1 MTQDGGGASR
11 STDPAAGTSSATD
24 VSLREYV
31 EMRINAESR
40 RLEQRIDASH
50 EAVAKAEDAM
60 TLRLEGMNEF
70 RSQIQSERATYATRE
85 QRDDDQKRVGRL
97 EATIAKLVGGL
108 ILASFLMPLLT
119 GVIVYLLTRH
129 AIPTSKP

>member
-1 MTQDGGGASR
+1 VTQDGGGASR

-85 QRDDDQKRVGRL
+85 QRDDDQKRVGRI
-97 EATIAKLVGGL
+97 EGTISKLVGGL

>member
-85 QRDDDQKRVGRL
+85 QRDDDQKRVGRI

-129 AIPTSKP
+129 AIPTSRP